1 MTIKVLFVDDHE
13 MVRIGISSYLST
25 QSDIEVVGEGSS
37 GKEAIEKA
45 HTLNPDLILM
55 DLLSTTRTYL
65 VGPTKSAC
73 EIRWLPLHVVVR
85 QSF

>member
-55 DLLSTTRTYL
+55 DLLMNDMDGVEATTQI
-65 VGPTKSAC
+65 KKD
-73 EIRWLPLHVVVR
+73 LPHIKVVILTI
-85 QSF
+85 FI